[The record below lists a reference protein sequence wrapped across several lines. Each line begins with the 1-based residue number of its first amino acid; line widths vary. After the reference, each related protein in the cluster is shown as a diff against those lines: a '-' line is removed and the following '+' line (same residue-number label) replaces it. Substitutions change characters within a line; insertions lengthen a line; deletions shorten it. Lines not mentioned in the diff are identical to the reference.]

1 MMMDFAEARRFMVDG
16 QLRPNRIED
25 PRIVGAM
32 RDLPRERFAP
42 AGLAARA
49 YADADLP
56 LPGGR
61 AMMQPMV
68 LAKLVQL
75 AGLRRGERALVV
87 AAGTGFGAA
96 LMAAIGGSVTAV
108 EADPALLAIA
118 RAALPA
124 AVPAGSVTLVE
135 GDPAQGHAAGAPY
148 DVIMVEGGVQAVP
161 KALEDQLAEGGRL
174 VAIGLDGGPP
184 GRALLA
190 RRAGGTVSTTREF
203 DAHAPALPG
212 FTGAP
217 AFAF

>member
-1 MMMDFAEARRFMVDG
+1 MDFAEARRFMVDC

-25 PRIVGAM
+25 PRIVTAL

-42 AGLAARA
+42 PALAARA

-108 EADPALLAIA
+108 EADPALLAMA

-124 AVPAGSVTLVE
+124 AVPAGAVTLIE
-135 GDPAQGHAAGAPY
+135 GDPALGHAAGAPY
-148 DVIMVEGGVQAVP
+148 DVIMVEGGVAAVP
-161 KALEDQLAEGGRL
+161 RALEDQLAEGGRL
-174 VAIGLDGGPP
+174 VAISLQGGPP

-203 DAHAPALPG
+203 DAHAPVLPG
-212 FTGAP
+212 FAAAP